1 MINMEIRDDYKFLRV
16 EDAFKA
22 LHLNISLIGVIV
34 ELGFPTASDCSCT
47 LRIIDPWHSRSGL
60 SVKFIARTNRAL
72 PRVESIG
79 DVIFLS
85 SFGIRRSFLCQRNE
99 QELTQNVDAAA
110 AAGTCGNQTNS
121 PIIVLVNRKITALC
135 NETSSSFALFN
146 GKHGEGFVPYQSSPK
161 FRVREQDKSFLSNLR
176 EWMITYKFEDGSCCF
191 TSLKDIKEGENWT
204 CSGWRLWSFD
214 IVSHYLL
221 PFKIVHVS
229 KDDKDR
235 CYIFVWDGTEMPP
248 CSFMVKSERLP
259 LCVEPEMLPT
269 HVLRKFPTFG
279 SVLRIIVENV
289 TEKQAIQCLQ
299 PGQHV
304 KLLNLFF
311 QVNMGLWSATF
322 SPSTKM
328 QYTMS
333 RETQSFSPQRL
344 KMCREK
350 FSSRWNPIT
359 RCISSPSH
367 SGITGVA
374 HEDAPFVTL
383 MDMLTYSNV
392 TAKFRCVV
400 RFIQVFPR
408 DVRNFHD
415 LNGKF
420 KLLAILED
428 ATARIHASLYADEG
442 DKFFGCDPSDEEA
455 LIKKLNKLL
464 GGDRISE
471 APRNPPWVQ
480 CCLFSYYRVKNDQW
494 GSRRFRIFD
503 TWINAK

>member
-34 ELGFPTASDCSCT
+34 ELDFPTASDCSCT
-47 LRIIDPWHSRSGL
+47 LRIIDPWHSGSGL
-60 SVKFIARTNRAL
+60 PVKFIARTNRAL

-79 DVIFLS
+79 DIIFLS
-85 SFGIRRSFLCQRNE
+85 
-99 QELTQNVDAAA
+99 NVK
-110 AAGTCGNQTNS
+110 
-121 PIIVLVNRKITALC
+121 IVLVNRKITALC

-146 GKHGEGFVPYQSSPK
+146 GEHGEGFVPYQSSPK
-161 FRVREQDKSFLSNLR
+161 FRIREQDKSFLSNLR

-191 TSLKDIKEGENWT
+191 TSLKDIKEGE
-204 CSGWRLWSFD
+204 
-214 IVSHYLL
+214 YLNL
-221 PFKIVHVS
+221 NCQIVHVS

-248 CSFMVKSERLP
+248 CSFVVKSERLP

-269 HVLRKFPTFG
+269 HVLRTFPTFG

-289 TEKQAIQCLQ
+289 TEKQAIQ

-304 KLLNLFF
+304 KFLNLFL

-464 GGDRISE
+464 GGDRINE

>member
-1 MINMEIRDDYKFLRV
+1 MIEMEIRDDYKFLRV
-16 EDAFKA
+16 QDAFKA
-22 LHLNISLIGVIV
+22 LHLNVSLIGVIV
-34 ELGFPTASDCSCT
+34 ELGFPTSSDCT
-47 LRIIDPWHSRSGL
+47 LKIIDPWHSGSGL
-60 SVKFIARTNRAL
+60 PVKFIARTNGVL

-79 DVIFLS
+79 DIIFLS
-85 SFGIRRSFLCQRNE
+85 R
-99 QELTQNVDAAA
+99 VK
-110 AAGTCGNQTNS
+110 
-121 PIIVLVNRKITALC
+121 IVLVNRKITALC

-146 GKHGEGFVPYQSSPK
+146 GKQGEGFVSYQSSPK
-161 FRVREQDKSFLSNLR
+161 FQMREQDKIFLSNLR

-191 TSLKDIKEGENWT
+191 TSLKDIKEGEYSNLN
-204 CSGWRLWSFD
+204 CQ
-214 IVSHYLL
+214 
-221 PFKIVHVS
+221 IVHIS
-229 KDDKDR
+229 KDDKDK

-248 CSFMVKSERLP
+248 CSFVVKSERLP

-289 TEKQAIQCLQ
+289 TEKQAILCLQ

-304 KLLNLFF
+304 KFLNLFF

-333 RETQSFSPQRL
+333 TEMQSFSPQ
-344 KMCREK
+344 REK

-359 RCISSPSH
+359 RCISTPSH

-374 HEDAPFVTL
+374 HEDAPFVSL
-383 MDMLTYSNV
+383 MDILTYSNV

-408 DVRNFHD
+408 DIRKFHD

-420 KLLAILED
+420 KMLAILED

-464 GGDRISE
+464 GGDVMNE

-480 CCLFSYYRVKNDQW
+480 CCLFSYYSNKNDQW

-503 TWINAK
+503 TWISDSHDINYC

>member
-1 MINMEIRDDYKFLRV
+1 MIDMEIRDDYKFLRV
-16 EDAFKA
+16 DDAFKA

-34 ELGFPTASDCSCT
+34 ELDFPTASDCSCT
-47 LRIIDPWHSRSGL
+47 LRIIDPWHSGSGL
-60 SVKFIARTNRAL
+60 PVKFIARTNRAL

-79 DVIFLS
+79 DIIFLS
-85 SFGIRRSFLCQRNE
+85 
-99 QELTQNVDAAA
+99 NVK
-110 AAGTCGNQTNS
+110 
-121 PIIVLVNRKITALC
+121 IVLVNRKITALC

-161 FRVREQDKSFLSNLR
+161 FRIREQDKSFLSSLR

-191 TSLKDIKEGENWT
+191 TSLKDIKEGE
-204 CSGWRLWSFD
+204 
-214 IVSHYLL
+214 YLNL
-221 PFKIVHVS
+221 NCQIVHVS

-248 CSFMVKSERLP
+248 CSFVVKSERLP

-269 HVLRKFPTFG
+269 HVLRTFPTFG

-289 TEKQAIQCLQ
+289 TEKQAIQ

-304 KLLNLFF
+304 KFLNLFL

-464 GGDRISE
+464 GGDRINE

>member
-34 ELGFPTASDCSCT
+34 ELDFPTASDCSCT
-47 LRIIDPWHSRSGL
+47 LRIIDPWHSGSGL
-60 SVKFIARTNRAL
+60 PVKFIARTNRAL

-79 DVIFLS
+79 DIIFLS
-85 SFGIRRSFLCQRNE
+85 
-99 QELTQNVDAAA
+99 NVK
-110 AAGTCGNQTNS
+110 
-121 PIIVLVNRKITALC
+121 IVLVNRKITALC

-161 FRVREQDKSFLSNLR
+161 FRIREQDKSFLSSLR

-191 TSLKDIKEGENWT
+191 TSLKDIKEGEYLNLNCQVDLFGFFLSFYLRNWT

-248 CSFMVKSERLP
+248 CSFVVKSERLP

-269 HVLRKFPTFG
+269 HVLRTFPTFG

-289 TEKQAIQCLQ
+289 TEKQAIQ

-304 KLLNLFF
+304 KFLNLFL

-333 RETQSFSPQRL
+333 RETQSFSPQ
-344 KMCREK
+344 REK

-464 GGDRISE
+464 GGDRINE

>member
-1 MINMEIRDDYKFLRV
+1 MIDMEIRDDYKFLRV
-16 EDAFKA
+16 DDAFKA

-34 ELGFPTASDCSCT
+34 ELDFPTASDCSCT
-47 LRIIDPWHSRSGL
+47 LRIIDPWHSGSGL
-60 SVKFIARTNRAL
+60 PVKFIARTNRAL

-79 DVIFLS
+79 DIIFLS
-85 SFGIRRSFLCQRNE
+85 
-99 QELTQNVDAAA
+99 NVK
-110 AAGTCGNQTNS
+110 
-121 PIIVLVNRKITALC
+121 IVLVNRKITALC

-146 GKHGEGFVPYQSSPK
+146 GEHGEGFVPYQSSPK
-161 FRVREQDKSFLSNLR
+161 FRIREQDKSFLSNLR

-191 TSLKDIKEGENWT
+191 TSLKDIKEGE
-204 CSGWRLWSFD
+204 
-214 IVSHYLL
+214 YLNL
-221 PFKIVHVS
+221 NCQIVHVS

-248 CSFMVKSERLP
+248 CSFVVKSERLP

-289 TEKQAIQCLQ
+289 AEKQAIQCLQ

-333 RETQSFSPQRL
+333 RETQSFSPQ
-344 KMCREK
+344 REK

-464 GGDRISE
+464 GGDRINE

>member
-34 ELGFPTASDCSCT
+34 ELDFPTASDCSCT
-47 LRIIDPWHSRSGL
+47 LRIIDPWHSGSGL
-60 SVKFIARTNRAL
+60 PVKFIARTNRAL

-79 DVIFLS
+79 DIIFLS
-85 SFGIRRSFLCQRNE
+85 
-99 QELTQNVDAAA
+99 NVK
-110 AAGTCGNQTNS
+110 
-121 PIIVLVNRKITALC
+121 IVLVNRKITALC

-146 GKHGEGFVPYQSSPK
+146 GEHGEGFVPYQSSPK
-161 FRVREQDKSFLSNLR
+161 FRIREQDKSFLSNLR

-191 TSLKDIKEGENWT
+191 TSLKDIKEGE
-204 CSGWRLWSFD
+204 
-214 IVSHYLL
+214 YLNL
-221 PFKIVHVS
+221 NCQIVHVS

-248 CSFMVKSERLP
+248 CSFVVKSERLP

-333 RETQSFSPQRL
+333 RETQPFTPQ
-344 KMCREK
+344 REK

-455 LIKKLNKLL
+455 LIKKLNRLF
-464 GGDRISE
+464 GGDGINE

>member
-85 SFGIRRSFLCQRNE
+85 S
-99 QELTQNVDAAA
+99 VK
-110 AAGTCGNQTNS
+110 
-121 PIIVLVNRKITALC
+121 IVLVNRKITALC

-191 TSLKDIKEGENWT
+191 TSLKDIKEGE
-204 CSGWRLWSFD
+204 
-214 IVSHYLL
+214 YLNL
-221 PFKIVHVS
+221 NCQIVHVS

-333 RETQSFSPQRL
+333 RETQSFSPQ
-344 KMCREK
+344 REK

>member
-1 MINMEIRDDYKFLRV
+1 
-16 EDAFKA
+16 
-22 LHLNISLIGVIV
+22 
-34 ELGFPTASDCSCT
+34 
-47 LRIIDPWHSRSGL
+47 
-60 SVKFIARTNRAL
+60 
-72 PRVESIG
+72 
-79 DVIFLS
+79 
-85 SFGIRRSFLCQRNE
+85 
-99 QELTQNVDAAA
+99 
-110 AAGTCGNQTNS
+110 
-121 PIIVLVNRKITALC
+121 
-135 NETSSSFALFN
+135 
-146 GKHGEGFVPYQSSPK
+146 
-161 FRVREQDKSFLSNLR
+161 
-176 EWMITYKFEDGSCCF
+176 
-191 TSLKDIKEGENWT
+191 
-204 CSGWRLWSFD
+204 
-214 IVSHYLL
+214 
-221 PFKIVHVS
+221 
-229 KDDKDR
+229 
-235 CYIFVWDGTEMPP
+235 MPP
-248 CSFMVKSERLP
+248 CSFVAKSERLP
-259 LCVEPEMLPT
+259 LCVEPEMMLPT
-269 HVLRKFPTFG
+269 HVLRTFPTFG

-304 KLLNLFF
+304 KFLNLFL

-333 RETQSFSPQRL
+333 REMQSFSPQ
-344 KMCREK
+344 REK

-383 MDMLTYSNV
+383 MDILTYSNV

-464 GGDRISE
+464 GGDRINE

-480 CCLFSYYRVKNDQW
+480 CCLFSYYRNKNDLW

>member
-34 ELGFPTASDCSCT
+34 ELDFPTASDCSCT
-47 LRIIDPWHSRSGL
+47 LRIIDPWHSGSGL
-60 SVKFIARTNRAL
+60 PVKFVARTNRAL

-85 SFGIRRSFLCQRNE
+85 
-99 QELTQNVDAAA
+99 NVK
-110 AAGTCGNQTNS
+110 
-121 PIIVLVNRKITALC
+121 IVLVNRKITALC

-161 FRVREQDKSFLSNLR
+161 FRIREQDKSFLSNLR

-191 TSLKDIKEGENWT
+191 TSLKDIKEGE
-204 CSGWRLWSFD
+204 
-214 IVSHYLL
+214 YLNL
-221 PFKIVHVS
+221 NCQIVHVS

-269 HVLRKFPTFG
+269 HVLRTFPTFG

-304 KLLNLFF
+304 KFLNLFL

-464 GGDRISE
+464 GGDRINE

>member
-1 MINMEIRDDYKFLRV
+1 MEIRDDYKFLRV

-34 ELGFPTASDCSCT
+34 ELDFPTASDCSCT
-47 LRIIDPWHSRSGL
+47 LKIIDPWHSGSGL
-60 SVKFIARTNRAL
+60 PVKFIARANRAL

-85 SFGIRRSFLCQRNE
+85 S
-99 QELTQNVDAAA
+99 VK
-110 AAGTCGNQTNS
+110 
-121 PIIVLVNRKITALC
+121 IVLVNRKITALY

-146 GKHGEGFVPYQSSPK
+146 GEPGEGFVPYQSSPK
-161 FRVREQDKSFLSNLR
+161 FRIRDQDKSFLSNLR
-176 EWMITYKFEDGSCCF
+176 EWMITYKFDDGSCCF
-191 TSLKDIKEGENWT
+191 TSLKDIKEGEHLNLN
-204 CSGWRLWSFD
+204 CQ
-214 IVSHYLL
+214 
-221 PFKIVHVS
+221 IVHVS

-248 CSFMVKSERLP
+248 CSFVAKSERLP
-259 LCVEPEMLPT
+259 LCVEPEMMLPT
-269 HVLRKFPTFG
+269 HVLRTFPTFG

-304 KLLNLFF
+304 KFLNLFL

-328 QYTMS
+328 QYTPR
-333 RETQSFSPQRL
+333 REMQSFSPQ
-344 KMCREK
+344 REK

-383 MDMLTYSNV
+383 MDILTYSNV

-464 GGDRISE
+464 GGDRINE

-480 CCLFSYYRVKNDQW
+480 CCLFSYYRNKNDLW

>member
-34 ELGFPTASDCSCT
+34 ELDFPTASDCSCT
-47 LRIIDPWHSRSGL
+47 LRIIDPWHSGSGL
-60 SVKFIARTNRAL
+60 PVKFIARTNRAL

-79 DVIFLS
+79 DIIFLS
-85 SFGIRRSFLCQRNE
+85 
-99 QELTQNVDAAA
+99 NVK
-110 AAGTCGNQTNS
+110 
-121 PIIVLVNRKITALC
+121 IVLVNRKITALC

-161 FRVREQDKSFLSNLR
+161 FRIREQDKSFLSSLR

-191 TSLKDIKEGENWT
+191 TSLKDIKEGE
-204 CSGWRLWSFD
+204 
-214 IVSHYLL
+214 YLNL
-221 PFKIVHVS
+221 NCQIVHVS

-248 CSFMVKSERLP
+248 CSFVVKSERLP

-269 HVLRKFPTFG
+269 HVLRTFPTFG

-289 TEKQAIQCLQ
+289 TEKQAIQ

-304 KLLNLFF
+304 KFLNLFL

-464 GGDRISE
+464 GGDRINE

>member
-1 MINMEIRDDYKFLRV
+1 MIDMEIRDDYKFLRV
-16 EDAFKA
+16 DDAFKA

-34 ELGFPTASDCSCT
+34 ELDFPTASDCSCT
-47 LRIIDPWHSRSGL
+47 LRIIDPWHSGSGL
-60 SVKFIARTNRAL
+60 PVKFIARTNRAL

-79 DVIFLS
+79 DIIFLS
-85 SFGIRRSFLCQRNE
+85 
-99 QELTQNVDAAA
+99 NVK
-110 AAGTCGNQTNS
+110 
-121 PIIVLVNRKITALC
+121 IVLVNRKITALC

-146 GKHGEGFVPYQSSPK
+146 GEHGEGFVPYQSSPK
-161 FRVREQDKSFLSNLR
+161 FRIREQDKSFLSNLR

-191 TSLKDIKEGENWT
+191 TSLKDIKEGE
-204 CSGWRLWSFD
+204 
-214 IVSHYLL
+214 YLNL
-221 PFKIVHVS
+221 NCQIVHVS

-248 CSFMVKSERLP
+248 CSFVVKSERLP

-289 TEKQAIQCLQ
+289 AEKQAIQCLQ

-464 GGDRISE
+464 GGDRINE

>member
-34 ELGFPTASDCSCT
+34 ELSFPTASDCSCT
-47 LRIIDPWHSRSGL
+47 LRIIDPWHSGSGL
-60 SVKFIARTNRAL
+60 PVKFIARTNRAL

-79 DVIFLS
+79 DIIFLS
-85 SFGIRRSFLCQRNE
+85 
-99 QELTQNVDAAA
+99 NVK
-110 AAGTCGNQTNS
+110 
-121 PIIVLVNRKITALC
+121 IVLVNRKITALC

-161 FRVREQDKSFLSNLR
+161 FRIREQDKSFLSNLR

-191 TSLKDIKEGENWT
+191 TSLKDIKEGE
-204 CSGWRLWSFD
+204 
-214 IVSHYLL
+214 YLNL
-221 PFKIVHVS
+221 NCQIVHVS

-269 HVLRKFPTFG
+269 HVLRTFPTFG

-289 TEKQAIQCLQ
+289 AEKQAIQCLQ

-333 RETQSFSPQRL
+333 RETQSFSPQ
-344 KMCREK
+344 REK

-464 GGDRISE
+464 GGDRINE